1 MQAEPGAEPDL
12 TLHALYA
19 SVVEEAEEGLL
30 FIGFAEGEDEEEPY
44 LLFRQALT
52 GGPVWFEIG
61 DEAFGAEDA
70 LESVAETPKG
80 LVLTTRPSA
89 RAALGFVATID
100 LRLGPQCEDAGPA
113 LAALRAMLGPKVF
126 P

>member
-1 MQAEPGAEPDL
+1 MQAEPDL
-12 TLHALYA
+12 TLRALYA
-19 SVVEEAEEGLL
+19 SVVEDDEDGLL

-44 LLFRQALT
+44 LLFRQPLS

-70 LESVAETPKG
+70 LESVTETPMG
-80 LVLTTRPSA
+80 LVLTTRPET

-100 LRLGPQCEDAGPA
+100 LRLGPHCEDAAPA
-113 LAALRAMLGPKVF
+113 VAALREMLGPKLF

>member
-1 MQAEPGAEPDL
+1 MPAEPDL

-19 SVVEEAEEGLL
+19 SVVEDEEEGLL

-44 LLFRQALT
+44 LLFRQPVA

-70 LESVAETPKG
+70 LDSVRETPKG
-80 LVLTTRPSA
+80 LLLTVRPAA

-100 LRLGPQCEDAGPA
+100 LRLGPDCEDADPA
-113 LAALRAMLGPKVF
+113 VAALREMLGGAVF
-126 P
+126 A

>member
-1 MQAEPGAEPDL
+1 MTAEPDL

-19 SVVEEAEEGLL
+19 SVVEDDEEGLL

-44 LLFRQALT
+44 LLFRQPVA

-70 LESVAETPKG
+70 LQAVSETTKG
-80 LVLTTRPSA
+80 LLLTTRPAA

-100 LRLGPQCEDAGPA
+100 LRLGPDCEDAAPA
-113 LAALRAMLGPKVF
+113 GAALREMLGPGVF

>member
-1 MQAEPGAEPDL
+1 MPAEPDL

-19 SVVEEAEEGLL
+19 SVVEDEEEGLL

-44 LLFRQALT
+44 LLFRQPVA

-70 LESVAETPKG
+70 LDSVRETSKG
-80 LVLTTRPSA
+80 LLLTVRPAA

-100 LRLGPQCEDAGPA
+100 LRLGTDCEDADPA
-113 LAALRAMLGPKVF
+113 VAALREMLGAAF
-126 P
+126 FA